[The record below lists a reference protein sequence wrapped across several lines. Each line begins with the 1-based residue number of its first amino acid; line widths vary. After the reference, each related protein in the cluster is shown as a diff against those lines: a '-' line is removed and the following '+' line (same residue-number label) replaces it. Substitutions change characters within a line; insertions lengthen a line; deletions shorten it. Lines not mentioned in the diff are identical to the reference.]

1 LYDFTSRDGRVRY
14 HNDVTNDP
22 LPLVHRQLL
31 ADFWLGD
38 PQPLR
43 FLEPLWS
50 VLRAAVVGSGAHL
63 LAERVH
69 QFQPDGFTGV
79 ILLTQS
85 HVSVHT
91 WVDQHLLLLD
101 VQSCGDMQPEHIV
114 ERLRAYLRPER
125 VTLRSF
131 ERGV

>member
-1 LYDFTSRDGRVRY
+1 
-14 HNDVTNDP
+14 VTNDP
-22 LPLVHRQLL
+22 PPPIHRQLL

-43 FLEPLWS
+43 FLEPLWP
-50 VLRAAVVGSGAHL
+50 VLRAAVADSGAQL

-79 ILLTQS
+79 ILLAQS

-91 WVDQHLLLLD
+91 WVEQHLLLLD
-101 VQSCGDMQPEHIV
+101 IQSCGDMQPERIV
-114 ERLRAYLRPER
+114 ERLRAYLLPER
-125 VTLRSF
+125 AALRSF